1 MFKHP
6 PIVNIDMDG
15 VVADFDAFVMKSL
28 GRTFDHAAGPGADKE
43 MWDFLMSVPNMYAKL
58 EPTPYAE
65 ELVEMVSSTGLR
77 YRFLT
82 AIPRRA
88 TMPTAEDDKREWIAR
103 HFPGVPVVI
112 GPFSRDKWKHAFPGD
127 ILIDDRADNIDDW
140 NTKGQGHGILHLY
153 KDFENTRTLFNRI
166 IKA

>member
-1 MFKHP
+1 
-6 PIVNIDMDG
+6 MDG
-15 VVADFDAFVMKSL
+15 VVADFDAFVLKHL
-28 GRTFDHAAGPGADKE
+28 GRVFDHASGPGADKE

-58 EPTPYAE
+58 DLTPYAH
-65 ELVEMVSSTGLR
+65 ELVEMVKSTGLR

-103 HFPGVPVVI
+103 HFPGVPVII

-127 ILIDDRADNIDDW
+127 ILIDDRADNIHDW
-140 NTKGQGHGILHLY
+140 NTKGRGRGILHHIN
-153 KDFENTRTLFNRI
+153 DFPTTRDIFKSLV
-166 IKA
+166 

>member
-1 MFKHP
+1 MKHL

-15 VVADFDAFVMKSL
+15 VVADFDAFVIKHL
-28 GRTFDHAAGPGADKE
+28 GRTFDHAAGPGSDKE

-58 EPTPYAE
+58 EPTSYAN
-65 ELVEMVSSTGLR
+65 ELVEMVRASGLR

-88 TMPTAEDDKREWIAR
+88 TMPTAEDDKREWIAK

-127 ILIDDRADNIDDW
+127 ILIDDRADNIHDW
-140 NTKGQGHGILHLY
+140 STKGQGIGILH
-153 KDFENTRTLFNRI
+153 KINDFANTKHLFWSSI
-166 IKA
+166 

>member
-1 MFKHP
+1 MIKHL

-15 VVADFDAFVMKSL
+15 VVADFDAFVLKHL
-28 GRTFDHAAGPGADKE
+28 GRTFDHASGPGADRE

-58 EPTPYAE
+58 DLTPYAHD
-65 ELVEMVSSTGLR
+65 LVEMVKSTGLR

-88 TMPTAEDDKREWIAR
+88 TMPTAEDDKREWIAK

-127 ILIDDRADNIDDW
+127 ILIDDRADNIQDW
-140 NTKGQGHGILHLY
+140 IHKGQGRGILHRIN
-153 KDFENTRTLFNRI
+153 DFPATRDVFRSLV
-166 IKA
+166 